1 MVHHVLFCAAEG
13 ESVVGEAGGV
23 PLAEVAVGPSGFPE
37 EDGVIGG
44 GFEGSGEV
52 CFKSEERFVKVWGAR
67 LSELGAW
74 LRAESEH
81 SAC

>member
-1 MVHHVLFCAAEG
+1 
-13 ESVVGEAGGV
+13 
-23 PLAEVAVGPSGFPE
+23 VGPSGFPE

>member
-1 MVHHVLFCAAEG
+1 MRGLERCVLKG
-13 ESVVGEAGGV
+13 
-23 PLAEVAVGPSGFPE
+23 
-37 EDGVIGG
+37 
-44 GFEGSGEV
+44 
-52 CFKSEERFVKVWGAR
+52 SEEGFVKVWGAR